1 MSSKYFCSGHVES
14 DMDRLDVR
22 LCKHEETRRTETAFI
37 IWININGTSF
47 EYLSSSK
54 NGNDA
59 YASITLMDMY
69 DVMIDQLI
77 NAYTDNT

>member
-1 MSSKYFCSGHVES
+1 MQI
-14 DMDRLDVR
+14 
-22 LCKHEETRRTETAFI
+22 HEETRRTETAFI

-47 EYLSSSK
+47 ESSSK

-59 YASITLMDMY
+59 YASIPLMDML